1 MLFKLM
7 YINCHTHNLC
17 GHIKLVHDIEE
28 RSAEAESSSRA
39 VESVKQPRELFFIIE
54 NDGEN

>member
-1 MLFKLM
+1 
-7 YINCHTHNLC
+7 
-17 GHIKLVHDIEE
+17 VHDIEE

-39 VESVKQPRELFFIIE
+39 VESVKQPQELLMIE